1 MSTYDHGD
9 RQPATTEEA
18 NIESFDVVIIGAGI
32 SGLTTAWYLKRANP
46 LLTFCVLERGDVG
59 GKIATTEIAGMRVDC
74 GPDAF
79 LARVEGGVELA
90 SELGLAAEL
99 VAPATGKAYVW
110 SRNRLRALPDGLVLG
125 VPTQLRSLAQ
135 SGICSPWG
143 VARAAWDELRPNRRV
158 NVNVRRS
165 HDDDPSVTTA
175 IGQHLGKEVVDRL
188 VDPLLGGINASD
200 CQTLSLASA
209 APNLVAASKQPNL
222 MRALRS
228 GQAAQQRGSIGSDTA
243 VDERPV
249 FLAPRTGIRTMI
261 DRMYADL
268 REYVRTN
275 TEVNA
280 VERHNAGA
288 IITTSTGRIQ
298 ARNVVLATP
307 ASTAAALLRQI
318 NPAATNELIK
328 IRTAS
333 VALTL
338 LTYPEH
344 AIDLP
349 PGSGMLVPRVEDKF
363 VTASSWW
370 NHKWL
375 HLATPGQVL
384 LRASA
389 GRDGDNRFLDM
400 TDQEIIDR
408 LHSDLASMLPIRSR
422 PSEAAVTR
430 WPNGFPQYDTGHAA
444 RVDRIEAALA
454 ASSPQI
460 SITGASYRGIGIPA
474 CIRAARATADRVARN
489 LPN

>member
-1 MSTYDHGD
+1 MTTDDPRHIPSAD
-9 RQPATTEEA
+9 ATQQDVEF
-18 NIESFDVVIIGAGI
+18 FDVVIVGAGI
-32 SGLTTAWYLKRANP
+32 SGLATAWYLKRANP
-46 LLTFCVLERGDVG
+46 ALTFCVLERGDVG
-59 GKIATTEIAGMRVDC
+59 GKIATTEIAGVRVDC

-90 SELGLAAEL
+90 RELGLADEL

-143 VARAAWDELRPNRRV
+143 VARAAWDEVRPERLTQLSRT
-158 NVNVRRS
+158 RH
-165 HDDDPSVTTA
+165 HDDDPSVAVA
-175 IGQHLGKEVVDRL
+175 IGRRLGKEVVDRL

-228 GQAAQQRGSIGSDTA
+228 AQATQQRGAIGSEVS

-249 FLAPRTGIRTMI
+249 FLAPRTGIRTLI

-268 REYVRTN
+268 RHHIRTN
-275 TEVNA
+275 VEVKA
-280 VERHNAGA
+280 IERLHDRTVIDTSAGRVEA
-288 IITTSTGRIQ
+288 TY
-298 ARNVVLATP
+298 VVMATP
-307 ASTAAALLRQI
+307 AATTAALLRHV
-318 NPAATNELIK
+318 NPVATNELIN
-328 IRTAS
+328 IRTSS

-349 PGSGMLVPRVEDKF
+349 PGSGMLVPRVENRF
-363 VTASSWW
+363 ITASSWW
-370 NHKWL
+370 NHKWP

-389 GRDGDNRFLDM
+389 GRDGDDRFQDM
-400 TDQEIIDR
+400 TDREVIDR
-408 LHSDLASMLPIRSR
+408 LHTDLAAMLPIRSR
-422 PSEAAVTR
+422 PSEAVVTR

-444 RVDRIEAALA
+444 RVDRIERALA
-454 ASSPQI
+454 ATTPHI
-460 SITGASYRGIGIPA
+460 AVTGASYRGIGIPA
-474 CIRAARATADRVARN
+474 CIRDAKATAARIAAN
-489 LPN
+489 LPD